1 MSITVAAQGIV
12 QRFGNRIV
20 LNDLNLEAHEGEV
33 VALFGPSGSGKTTLL
48 NLVGALMEP
57 SDGTIEVL
65 GKNIT
70 RMRDGA
76 RTKLRRRSLGFI
88 FQSPT
93 LLSTYSA
100 IENIDLAL
108 RLPGIGLWERNRRAH
123 MALDLVGLRAWEHHM
138 PDELSGGQQQRI
150 AIARVLALQPRIVL
164 ADEPTSGLDTRN
176 TRAMLRLFKQ
186 IATEEG
192 TTFLIVSHD
201 QLVTDYVDTAY
212 DLADGQL
219 QRRELSCSD

>member
-1 MSITVAAQGIV
+1 MTVTVAARGIV

-20 LNDLNLEAHEGEV
+20 LNELDLDVYEGEV

-48 NLVGALMEP
+48 NLIGALMQP
-57 SDGTIEVL
+57 ADGTIEVL

-76 RTKLRRRSLGFI
+76 RTKLRRQLGFI

-108 RLPGIGLWERNRRAH
+108 RLPGIGLWERNRRART
-123 MALDLVGLRAWEHHM
+123 ALDLVGLRAWEHHM

-150 AIARVLALQPRIVL
+150 AIARVLALKPRIVL

-176 TRAMLRLFKQ
+176 TRAMLKLFKQ
-186 IATEEG
+186 IAAEEG

-219 QRRELSCSD
+219 HRRELSCSD